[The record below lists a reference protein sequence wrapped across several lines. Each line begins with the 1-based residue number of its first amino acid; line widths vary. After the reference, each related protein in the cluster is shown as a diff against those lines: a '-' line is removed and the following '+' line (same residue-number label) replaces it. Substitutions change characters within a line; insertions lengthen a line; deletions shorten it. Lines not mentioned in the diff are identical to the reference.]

1 MNATRPSSSPQMMSS
16 RPSPSQSTADGVI
29 ICRSIASFLP
39 SAAVSLRPDT
49 NRGTARVPTFS
60 KNVKSSMNEPQMR
73 SRSPSSSQSA
83 AIGIGLPYTSS
94 GAPFVNPRLTTRT
107 CSAGAYA
114 ASGPSPFTWRQT

>member
-49 NRGTARVPTFS
+49 NRGAARVPTFS

-73 SRSPSSSQSA
+73 SRSPSPSQSA

-94 GAPFVNPRLTTRT
+94 GAPSASNTF
-107 CSAGAYA
+107 SAGAYS